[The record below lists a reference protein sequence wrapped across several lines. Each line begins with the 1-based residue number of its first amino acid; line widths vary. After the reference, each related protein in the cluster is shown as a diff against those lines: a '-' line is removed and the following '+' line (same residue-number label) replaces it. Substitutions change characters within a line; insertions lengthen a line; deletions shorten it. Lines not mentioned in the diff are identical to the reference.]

1 MNLLDYIKRIAR
13 TDEIMAKIRAAVG
26 LPDKTSLPSFVGIGS
41 GPTQTACSTTY
52 DLPANSSFD
61 FQALVEG
68 TAGPTL
74 VDPCTR
80 INTITGFTDF
90 DTVSSGPNAGSTV
103 VLILQMDGV
112 FK

>member
-26 LPDKTSLPSFVGIGS
+26 STDKTPLPNFIGIGP

-52 DLPANSSFD
+52 DLPANSSFS

-90 DTVSSGPNAGSTV
+90 STSNAPASFGAV
-103 VLILQMDGV
+103 VNLVLEMDGV